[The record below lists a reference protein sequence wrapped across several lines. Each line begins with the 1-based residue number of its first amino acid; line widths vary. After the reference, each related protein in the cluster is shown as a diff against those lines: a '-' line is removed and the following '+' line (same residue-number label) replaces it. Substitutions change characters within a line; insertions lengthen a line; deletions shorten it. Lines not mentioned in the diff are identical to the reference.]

1 MSEDI
6 TPQTTKNLSRKKF
19 LKRMSLGTLALL
31 SSGIVYFQFWA
42 YESPPPEFKNLGSME
57 YSLVKQ
63 LGQLFFPENNAIGVS
78 ANDINVTARI
88 DEQFSLLPPELND
101 QMHLLL
107 LAVELST
114 VASRYLRP
122 FSHLSQEQQIKVL
135 KSWERSSIG
144 LYRLLLKGSKLLFS
158 LVYFSHEKVKAAL
171 DYAPKCAGLA

>member
-1 MSEDI
+1 MSEES
-6 TPQTTKNLSRKKF
+6 TPKPTKKLSRRKF
-19 LKRMSLGTLALL
+19 LKRLSLGTLAVL

-42 YESPPPEFKNLGSME
+42 YESPPDDYKNLGSME

-63 LGQLFFPENNAIGVS
+63 LGQLFFPENNPIGVS
-78 ANDINVTARI
+78 ARDINVNKRI
-88 DEQFSLLPPELND
+88 DDQFSLLPPELKE

-171 DYAPKCAGLA
+171 DYDPQCAGLA